1 MLSLQSC
8 LTLCDSTDCSP
19 PGSGPL
25 KILYSIKKWGWK
37 KTVTINFLEP
47 WKLIKGY
54 KPSGNIFFKKKRLSL
69 VKNNEP
75 CGIFNLPYSHPSSHS
90 MIITNINSP
99 QSQLKTAAWGN
110 SLVVQWLRLHTP
122 NAGGLGL
129 IPGQGTR
136 SYMLQWRSKIPHAA
150 TKTQH
155 SQTNK

>member
-1 MLSLQSC
+1 M
-8 LTLCDSTDCSP
+8 
-19 PGSGPL
+19 
-25 KILYSIKKWGWK
+25 
-37 KTVTINFLEP
+37 INFLEP

-54 KPSGNIFFKKKRLSL
+54 KPSGNFFFFFFQEKRLSL

-75 CGIFNLPYSHPSSHS
+75 CGIFNLPYSHPSSHY

-110 SLVVQWLRLHTP
+110 FLVVQWLRLHTP

-136 SYMLQWRSKIPHAA
+136 SHMPQPSVRMPKLKILDAPKIPHAA
-150 TKTQH
+150 TKTQCKPNK
-155 SQTNK
+155 QTNLNKKENRPKR

>member
-1 MLSLQSC
+1 MHAVSSVVSDSLRLHRLQPARLRTSKNS
-8 LTLCDSTDCSP
+8 L
-19 PGSGPL
+19 
-25 KILYSIKKWGWK
+25 LYKEMRLE

-110 SLVVQWLRLHTP
+110 FLVVQWLRLHTP

-129 IPGQGTR
+129 ISGQGTR
-136 SYMLQWRSKIPHAA
+136 SYMLQ
-150 TKTQH
+150 
-155 SQTNK
+155 